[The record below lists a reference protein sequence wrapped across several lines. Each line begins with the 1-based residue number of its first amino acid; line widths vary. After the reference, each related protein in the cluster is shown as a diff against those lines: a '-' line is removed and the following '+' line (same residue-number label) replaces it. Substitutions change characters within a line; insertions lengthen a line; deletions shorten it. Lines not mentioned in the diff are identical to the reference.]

1 MDAVVDPPWSVD
13 IRVQNPQQLLWL
25 IAHLCWRLR
34 IGDCGFQI
42 EEGTQPLRTTRCTR
56 DASCFIMQHSSGGV
70 VDFTNYVV
78 SILISLV
85 VGLVGFVV
93 AYKLF
98 DWLTPGLNFSDQLN
112 ADNRSVAI
120 FLAGLF
126 IGLGLLLGNAIK

>member
-1 MDAVVDPPWSVD
+1 MYTRASMDIS
-13 IRVQNPQQLLWL
+13 
-25 IAHLCWRLR
+25 
-34 IGDCGFQI
+34 
-42 EEGTQPLRTTRCTR
+42 
-56 DASCFIMQHSSGGV
+56 
-70 VDFTNYVV
+70 NYLV

-85 VGLVGFVV
+85 IGLVGFVV

-98 DWLTPGLNFSDQLN
+98 DWLTPGVNFADQLN

>member
-1 MDAVVDPPWSVD
+1 MD
-13 IRVQNPQQLLWL
+13 IR
-25 IAHLCWRLR
+25 
-34 IGDCGFQI
+34 
-42 EEGTQPLRTTRCTR
+42 
-56 DASCFIMQHSSGGV
+56 
-70 VDFTNYVV
+70 NYLV
-78 SILISLV
+78 SILISLA

-98 DWLTPGLNFSDQLN
+98 DWLTPGVNFSDQLN